1 MKTVIWNGPVGFFER
16 EPFDRGS
23 IEVARMLADLVGAM
37 TVVGGG
43 ETAAAVAKAGVAQHI
58 SHVSTGGGASLE
70 MLQGVTLPG
79 VEILRDK

>member
-1 MKTVIWNGPVGFFER
+1 MKTVVWNGPVGFFER

-23 IEVARMLADLVGAM
+23 TEVARMLADLVGAM

-43 ETAAAVAKAGVAQHI
+43 ETAAAVAKAGVSQHI

-70 MLQGVTLPG
+70 MLQGITLPG
-79 VEILRDK
+79 VEILRDE